1 LATRSKCGACKVAG
15 LQELFRDW
23 MKDVGA
29 KELSPNSAYD
39 LVDLLF
45 NTRD

>member
-1 LATRSKCGACKVAG
+1 
-15 LQELFRDW
+15 